1 MINIFVEQIMRDKAY
16 WREAARFD
24 PDSLTLDEF
33 LTFTHPES
41 SASNQLALVDELY
54 EKFDRDGD
62 EFLTEDEFST
72 TNINGNKKFIN
83 TNKKSSIKNNLNN
96 RFTDGTSPLLLF
108 HQSELERRKEFQNSI
123 DLNKDGKADRRE
135 LLRYVA
141 PQNPRRS
148 ELEAQTLI
156 SLADIDHN
164 DALNLSEVLARPDL
178 FMASKMVDTGRS
190 FHDEF

>member
-1 MINIFVEQIMRDKAY
+1 MRDKAY

-72 TNINGNKKFIN
+72 TNIN
-83 TNKKSSIKNNLNN
+83 
-96 RFTDGTSPLLLF
+96 DGTSPLLLF